1 MSDFGYCLKSAVL
14 SMAYLLFG
22 TVVALGAG
30 ASPALVLEPFEP
42 AQGESLINFH
52 PHFQWKGPE
61 MTLDYQPE
69 CEIQVATD
77 VGFKAVV
84 VTDVIGGGMNR
95 FYSTRS
101 LTEIREYFWRVR
113 LKSPVSGP
121 WSAVQTFRLVAP
133 EKRYDISRGS
143 DGPAILRTL
152 RSAAAYAKSGHTVEV
167 VFEKGEYSLGSGDR
181 RPLFHVEKAPGFRVD
196 GNGSTITLTEPAL
209 FADVVASRNV
219 EIRGLT
225 MKWSMPGHVMM
236 EVSKVLPDSK
246 QVEAFILPE
255 YPVMDLEKFW
265 PVSGNNTF
273 LIKVHPE
280 FPGKYLGGFRAGAPR
295 TSLGD
300 GTYRI
305 GSGEPR
311 FDADWSNS
319 RWKVGDRIAAT
330 HYRPGFIQNH
340 GNDKLVLKDVVLV
353 DCPGAISG
361 NGGRNDK
368 VAYLNV
374 KVLPDPRLPA
384 SRLGGHASSEG
395 GRVAAWIEGCDF
407 HLLGDDNYNTGYFF
421 DYELITQTDPAA
433 VTLRIQPWDELIFKG
448 DRLRFSD
455 RKTYKQVAEAFVL
468 SVDAS
473 VKDKV
478 TVTLDRPLG
487 ALPPQTIAS
496 NNHGTQRFVFRKNRQ
511 FGGRGHGLK
520 FKGYGA
526 LIEDNHFENIA
537 GIGIYLGCPEGPET
551 IARSADMVTVRRN
564 VVKLCGW
571 HSIEAG
577 HDAAR
582 SERLR
587 FEDNII
593 RDSKDAGIVL
603 VNVHGA
609 LVHGNTFESQTGF
622 HAPDHSY
629 PTVVTKGCDDVVIT
643 GEQIKDTRAR
653 AAKVV
658 KPR

>member
-1 MSDFGYCLKSAVL
+1 MSFCRSWRFYGVLKLSGLLWVQTFAFGATADDL
-14 SMAYLLFG
+14 
-22 TVVALGAG
+22 
-30 ASPALVLEPFEP
+30 PALEPFEP
-42 AQGESLINFH
+42 SQGEAIINLH

-61 MTLDYQPE
+61 MTLTQQPE

-77 VGFKAVV
+77 SDFKEVV
-84 VTDVIGGGMNR
+84 ITDVIGGGMNR

-101 LTEIREYFWRVR
+101 LTETREYFWRVR
-113 LKSPVSGP
+113 LKGPVTGP
-121 WSAVQTFRLVAP
+121 WSAVQEFRLVAP
-133 EKRYDISRGS
+133 EKRYEISRGS
-143 DGPAILRTL
+143 DSPTVLKAL

-181 RPLFHVEKAPGFRVD
+181 RPLFHIEKAPGFRVE
-196 GNGSTITLTEPAL
+196 GNGSTITMTEAVL

-225 MKWSMPGHVMM
+225 MKWSVPGQVMM
-236 EVSKVLPDSK
+236 EVSKVLPESK
-246 QVEAFILPE
+246 EIEAFILPE
-255 YPVMDLEKFW
+255 YPVRDLEKYW
-265 PVSGNNTF
+265 PASGNNTF
-273 LIKVHPE
+273 LIKIHPE

-300 GTYRI
+300 GRYRI
-305 GSGEPR
+305 GSEDPR
-311 FDADWSNS
+311 FNTDWSNS
-319 RWKVGDRIAAT
+319 RWMVGDRIAAT

-374 KVLPDPRLPA
+374 KVIPDARLPA

-395 GRVAAWIEGCDF
+395 GRIAAWIEGCDF

-468 SVDAS
+468 SVDNS

-487 ALPPQTIAS
+487 ALPPLTIAS

-526 LIEDNHFENIA
+526 LIEDNYFENIA

-593 RDSKDAGIVL
+593 RDSNRIGISL

-609 LVHGNTFESQTGF
+609 LVRGNTFESQTGYY
-622 HAPDHSY
+622 ASGHSY
-629 PTVVTKGCDDVVIT
+629 PTVVTKGCEDVMVT
-643 GEQIKDTRAR
+643 DEQIKDARAR
-653 AAKVV
+653 AAKTT

>member
-1 MSDFGYCLKSAVL
+1 
-14 SMAYLLFG
+14 
-22 TVVALGAG
+22 
-30 ASPALVLEPFEP
+30 LEPFEP

-77 VGFKAVV
+77 QDFREVIISNA
-84 VTDVIGGGMNR
+84 IGGGMNR

-101 LTEIREYFWRVR
+101 LTELRDYYWRVR
-113 LKSPVSGP
+113 LKSPQVGP
-121 WSAVQTFRLVAP
+121 WSAIHKFTLVAP
-133 EKRYDISRGS
+133 EKRFDIARDS
-143 DGPAILRTL
+143 DADAVLKTL
-152 RSAAAYAKSGHTVEV
+152 RSAAAYAKSGHTAEV
-167 VFEKGEYSLGSGDR
+167 VFEKGDYQLGSGDR
-181 RPLFHVEKAPGFRVD
+181 RPIFQIEKAPGFRVE
-196 GNGSTITLTEPAL
+196 GNGSTLTMTNAVL
-209 FADVVASRNV
+209 FADVAASRNV
-219 EIRGLT
+219 EIRQLT
-225 MKWSMPGHVMM
+225 MKWSAPGHVML
-236 EVSKVLPDSK
+236 EVTKVLPETK
-246 QVEAFILPE
+246 EIEATILPE
-255 YPVMDLEKFW
+255 CPVKDLEKYW
-265 PVSGNNTF
+265 PVSGSNTF

-280 FPGKYLGGFRAGAPR
+280 YPGKYLGGFRAGTPR
-295 TSLGD
+295 GSLGN
-300 GTYRI
+300 GAYRI
-305 GSGEPR
+305 GADDER
-311 FDADWSNS
+311 FKSDWSKS
-319 RWKVGDRIAAT
+319 QWKVGDRIAAT

-340 GNDKLVLKDVVLV
+340 DNDKLVLKDIVLI
-353 DCPGAISG
+353 DSPGAISG

-374 KVLPDPRLPA
+374 DVLPDPRLPA

-395 GRVAAWIEGCDF
+395 GRIAAWVEECDF

-421 DYELITQTDPAA
+421 DYELVAQASA
-433 VTLRIQPWDELIFKG
+433 SEVVLRIQPWDELIFKG

-455 RKTYKQVAEAFVL
+455 RKTNRQVAEAFVL
-468 SVDAS
+468 SVDSS

-478 TVTLDRPLG
+478 SLRLDRPLG
-487 ALPPQTIAS
+487 VLPPDTIAS

-526 LIEDNHFENIA
+526 LIEDNVFENVV
-537 GIGIYLGCPEGPET
+537 GIGIYLGCPEGPQT

-564 VVKLCGW
+564 VLKLCGW

-587 FEDNII
+587 FEDNVI
-593 RDSKDAGIVL
+593 RDSNRTGISL

-609 LVHGNTFESQTGF
+609 LVRGNTFESRTGCY
-622 HAPDHSY
+622 ASDQSY
-629 PTVVTKGCDDVVIT
+629 PTVVTKGCEDVMIT
-643 GEQIKDTRAR
+643 DEQIKDARAR
-653 AAKVV
+653 AAKAT